1 MKRQVEFETKDFTL
15 EAKLDADPKVVAEA
29 LAGEEG
35 VPPLVVVR
43 YDGFELYRGL
53 ADVGGVRFA
62 LTLAM
67 YRDAVR
73 RRQIE
78 GRRAERQRQRRKA
91 PARAAA

>member
-1 MKRQVEFETKDFTL
+1 MRRVRFKTQDFDL
-15 EAKLDADPKVVAEA
+15 LAKPDADPKVVAKA
-29 LAGEEG
+29 LAGEGG
-35 VPPLVVVR
+35 VPPLVKVS

-78 GRRAERQRQRRKA
+78 DRRAERQRQRRKA